1 MDQCTMCSLYSFFSI
16 RPNEVRHVV
25 KFHEYIAIKHI
36 FIPARS
42 VEWKI
47 EKIGFSWFSNSKLV
61 IFPQIF
67 PCSCY
72 RAIKYSPVVTTG
84 FLHFMPRS
92 LCKYKGIWLYPCINY
107 RAIRYCPVV
116 ATGHFLL
123 QGYMTVQR
131 AHCAVHYS
139 AVQCIEVQTLES
151 FTPDGSNMTHDDPGW
166 LCMARDDIPGQGDSR
181 GSRGAPGGTR
191 GV

>member
-1 MDQCTMCSLYSFFSI
+1 M
-16 RPNEVRHVV
+16 
-25 KFHEYIAIKHI
+25 
-36 FIPARS
+36 
-42 VEWKI
+42 
-47 EKIGFSWFSNSKLV
+47 

-67 PCSCY
+67 PRSCY

-131 AHCAVHYS
+131 AHCAMEGEERKGEYEGSSISMHSWQPACPRVPGRRCAQASHLGS
-139 AVQCIEVQTLES
+139 KQPISLE
-151 FTPDGSNMTHDDPGW
+151 PGHAICGCH
-166 LCMARDDIPGQGDSR
+166 LLTIPVRPNLSLFAK
-181 GSRGAPGGTR
+181 APKTR
-191 GV
+191 PL

>member
-1 MDQCTMCSLYSFFSI
+1 MMTMYFDEFWSIEMVKKLYLEMKNAFLDGFSTVSFSNAAKKEPYDQGVMLHCTMCSLYSFFSI
-16 RPNEVRHVV
+16 RPSEVRHVI
-25 KFHEYIAIKHI
+25 KFHGYIAIKHI

-131 AHCAVHYS
+131 AHCA
-139 AVQCIEVQTLES
+139 
-151 FTPDGSNMTHDDPGW
+151 M
-166 LCMARDDIPGQGDSR
+166 
-181 GSRGAPGGTR
+181 
-191 GV
+191 

>member
-1 MDQCTMCSLYSFFSI
+1 MTRKVSKCDKSFNSWQCDLRFKSWQCTMCSLYSFFSI

-67 PCSCY
+67 PCSYY

-131 AHCAVHYS
+131 AHCAMGLDKTVRIK
-139 AVQCIEVQTLES
+139 VMQE
-151 FTPDGSNMTHDDPGW
+151 
-166 LCMARDDIPGQGDSR
+166 
-181 GSRGAPGGTR
+181 APILYKWIA
-191 GV
+191 